1 MSNWEVLQP
10 QFTKYILAGDEDA
23 AVSMARETLD
33 AGATPVEF
41 FENCIAPSLQHV
53 GSRFETLD
61 IFLPEMVT
69 AADTVDKVNAEVI
82 NPAVNE
88 AGGDGDMSLGR
99 VILATVQGDL
109 HDIGKNMVGL
119 MLKVNG
125 FDVVDLGTN
134 VSPSDIIARAEQENV
149 DVIGMSALLTT
160 CLPYMKDVG
169 DMLVG
174 KGIREKYSVII
185 GGAATTPDIT
195 EEMSANVRGDNAADG
210 VAKCKMLLGKL

>member
-1 MSNWEVLQP
+1 MSNWETLQP
-10 QFTKYILAGDEDA
+10 QFIAFMLSGDEDA
-23 AVSMARETLD
+23 AVAMARDTLEG
-33 AGATPVEF
+33 GATPVEF
-41 FENCIAPSLQHV
+41 FENVIAPSLQDV
-53 GSRFETLD
+53 GKRFETLD

-69 AADTVDKVNAEVI
+69 AADTVEKVNTEVI
-82 NPAVNE
+82 NPAVAE
-88 AGGDGDMSLGR
+88 AEGDANMSLGK
-99 VILATVQGDL
+99 VLLATVQGDL

-125 FDVVDLGTN
+125 FEVIDLGTN

-149 DVIGMSALLTT
+149 DIIGMSALLTT

-174 KGIREKYSVII
+174 KGIREKYAVII

-195 EEMSANVRGDNAADG
+195 EEMGANTYGSSAADG
-210 VAKCKMLLGKL
+210 VEKCKMLLGKL